1 MRCQLSLVLALLAW
15 LLATGSEWDLV
26 QTFAWGRMIAGYSR
40 NMSFERAVAKTFAP
54 ETMCNLCRAVAA
66 AKQQAEKNP
75 AMPVTKIPGKIP
87 LLCAP
92 SRLAV
97 FGSHFKLT
105 RLVAPLGALASIE
118 RPAPPVPP
126 PRTLA

>member
-1 MRCQLSLVLALLAW
+1 MRRQLSLVLALLAW

-26 QTFAWGRMIAGYSR
+26 QTFAWGRMITDYSHK
-40 NMSFERAVAKTFAP
+40 MTFAQAVAKTFAP

-75 AMPVTKIPGKIP
+75 AMPVTKTAGKIP

-92 SRLAV
+92 SRIAV
-97 FGSHFKLT
+97 FSSHFKVT

-126 PRTLA
+126 PRALA